1 MVPAGELC
9 GAEGPGPVQHVHG
22 REGDRQRQDQVGQG
36 CTQYRGEGFLT
47 TKHEHSGVLCQIVFG
62 PQFQHFT
69 LKLPFS
75 PSKACDCYTKL
86 ITENFFVFITFFK
99 LKM

>member
-36 CTQYRGEGFLT
+36 CTVYRAEGFFEHFKAISKLNTFTQVKCKQSLIPVFLT
-47 TKHEHSGVLCQIVFG
+47 KRR
-62 PQFQHFT
+62 
-69 LKLPFS
+69 K
-75 PSKACDCYTKL
+75 YTSR
-86 ITENFFVFITFFK
+86 ISV
-99 LKM
+99 

>member
-36 CTQYRGEGFLT
+36 CTVYRGEGFF
-47 TKHEHSGVLCQIVFG
+47 EHFKAIFQIE
-62 PQFQHFT
+62 HIHT
-69 LKLPFS
+69 
-75 PSKACDCYTKL
+75 SKIKT
-86 ITENFFVFITFFK
+86 
-99 LKM
+99 